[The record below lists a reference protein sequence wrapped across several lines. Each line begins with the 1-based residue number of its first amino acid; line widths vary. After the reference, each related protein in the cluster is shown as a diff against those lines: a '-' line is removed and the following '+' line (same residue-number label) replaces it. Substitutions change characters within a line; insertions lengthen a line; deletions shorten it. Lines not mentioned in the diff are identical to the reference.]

1 MESPSQGKR
10 RILIAG
16 GGYVG
21 LNVARRLERRVPDE
35 AEVVLVDPEGF
46 MIYQPLLAEVA
57 SGTVDPRHVAVPLR
71 KVLKRTD
78 LITGHLSGLDH
89 GRRSATIQPAAG
101 APYQIDYDDVVV
113 ALGSVT
119 RLLPVPGL
127 TEQAVGFRSIAE
139 ALHLR
144 NQVVSCLEI
153 AEATADPAVRRR
165 ALTFVFVGG
174 GYAGVEA
181 LAELEFMAR
190 EACRYYRDLEP
201 DDMRWILIE
210 ATDRILLEMEPQT
223 SRDAL
228 DVLVERDIEVRLET
242 TVESAEEGRIKLSDG
257 EEFEADTLVWTAG
270 IEPHPLVGDLGL
282 PIDDKGRLRVDE
294 HLRVKDVGNAWGA
307 GDCASVPNLLT
318 GETCPPTA
326 QYAVRQAR
334 ALADNIAATCAGDPL
349 EVFGYRSRGEMI
361 TLGRKQG
368 LMESRRMKL
377 KGFPAWLLRRAYYVA
392 AMPSFNRRV
401 RVLADWGV
409 GTFFKPE
416 VVRLG
421 TPAEVEREF
430 TSPPGKE
437 DVHAKAG

>member
-1 MESPSQGKR
+1 
-10 RILIAG
+10 
-16 GGYVG
+16 VG
-21 LNVARRLERRVPDE
+21 FHVARRLERAVAGR

-78 LITGHLSGLDH
+78 LITGHLAALDH
-89 GRRSATIQPAAG
+89 GRRSATIQPSEG
-101 APYQIDYDDVVV
+101 EPYEVGYDDVVV

-127 TEQAVGFRSIAE
+127 TDHAVGFRSITE

-144 NQVVSCLEI
+144 NQVISRMEA
-153 AEATADPAVRRR
+153 AEATAEHSVRRR

-201 DDMRWILIE
+201 EDMRWVLIE
-210 ATDRILLEMEPQT
+210 ATDRILLEMDPRT

-228 DVLVERDIEVRLET
+228 EVLEGRGVEVRLET
-242 TVESAEEGRIKLSDG
+242 TVESAEGGRIRLSDG
-257 EEFEADTLVWTAG
+257 SEFEADTLVWTAG
-270 IEPHPLVGDLGL
+270 IAPHPLVADLGF
-282 PIDDKGRLRVDE
+282 PVDDKGRLRVDE
-294 HLRVKDVGNAWGA
+294 HLRVVDVEDAWGA
-307 GDCASVPNLLT
+307 GDCTAVPDVAA
-318 GETCPPTA
+318 GGACPPTA

-334 ALADNIAATCAGDPL
+334 ALAGNIAAKYSGESP
-349 EVFGYRSRGEMI
+349 EVFRYRSRGEMI

-368 LMESRRMKL
+368 LLESRRTKI
-377 KGFPAWLLRRAYYVA
+377 KGFPAWLARRAYYVA

-409 GTFFKPE
+409 GMFFKPE

-421 TPAEVEREF
+421 TPAEVEREL

-437 DVHAKAG
+437 DVPAGSG